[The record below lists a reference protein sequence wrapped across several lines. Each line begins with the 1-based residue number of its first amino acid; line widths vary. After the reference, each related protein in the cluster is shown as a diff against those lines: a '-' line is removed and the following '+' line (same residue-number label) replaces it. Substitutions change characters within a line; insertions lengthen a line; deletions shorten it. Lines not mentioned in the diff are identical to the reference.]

1 MCVLA
6 PRTLVNTPIPKRFF
20 SLARAYKEAFV
31 IRFVFVLVTLL
42 ASSAFA
48 VEYPLTIVDDLGR
61 EVVLTAEP
69 MRVVSVVPS
78 HTETV
83 CALGACD
90 KLVGVDDF
98 SDFPAQVTALPQL
111 GGGLSGTDIEAI
123 VGLEPDLVLAS
134 EYGELATTLE
144 QLGLTVY
151 AGSPQTFA
159 EALEEFGVVGQLVNR
174 EAEAEALRT
183 EVVADI
189 DAISASVAA
198 YDAPQVYYEI
208 DSTPYSVGPNSFVG
222 VLIQR
227 AGGENIVPA
236 ELGDFPQLEPEFIV
250 FADPDIIILSNGPS
264 VSPEEVAERPGWS
277 AISAV
282 VEGEVHALTQEQ
294 VGIINRPGPRMA
306 DAVRILATL
315 LHADSL

>member
-1 MCVLA
+1 MIRIVFLLL
-6 PRTLVNTPIPKRFF
+6 TLFG
-20 SLARAYKEAFV
+20 
-31 IRFVFVLVTLL
+31 
-42 ASSAFA
+42 SSAFA
-48 VEYPLTIVDDLGR
+48 VDYPLTVVDDLGR

-69 MRVVSVVPS
+69 LRVVSVVPS

-83 CALGACD
+83 CALAACD

-98 SDFPAQVTALPQL
+98 SNFPEQVTELPQL

-134 EYGELATTLE
+134 EYGELAATLE

-151 AGSPQTFA
+151 AGSPQTFD
-159 EALEEFGVVGQLVNR
+159 EALEEFEVIGQLVNR

-189 DAISASVAA
+189 DAISATVAA

-250 FADPDIIILSNGPS
+250 VADPDVIVLGNGPS
-264 VSPEEVAERPGWS
+264 TSPEAVAARPGWS

-282 VEGEVHALTQEQ
+282 LGGEVYALTQEQ
-294 VGIINRPGPRMA
+294 VDIINRPGPRMA
-306 DAVRILATL
+306 DAVRIIATL